1 MDIPSL
7 PMNYD
12 RNQGGLVTFGNDD
25 KLFVQFHKKSEID
38 GLASKKEGRPIHHA
52 VVYVKIQ
59 QPGERDYLDRPATME
74 DRHRFPRQWAAY
86 EAGQE
91 DIPSGTLLSV
101 LFPNN
106 PEVVENLKLAKV
118 LTVEQ
123 LAGCND
129 TQIQN
134 IGLGGRTFVDRA
146 KQYLAASEKGKGFH
160 ELSSRLDQME
170 LQIKAKDDRIAA
182 LEMALAEAGEEL
194 PEASGE
200 PRQKRKYT
208 RRVPAAA

>member
-12 RNQGGLVTFGNDD
+12 RNQGGQVTFGSDE
-25 KLFVQFHKKSEID
+25 KLFAQFHKMSVLNGIKS
-38 GLASKKEGRPIHHA
+38 KEAGRPVHDA
-52 VVYVKIQ
+52 VAFVKIQ

-74 DRHRFPRQWAAY
+74 DRMRFPRQWAAY

-91 DIPSGTLLSV
+91 DIPDGTLLSV

-106 PEVVENLKLAKV
+106 PEVVDNLKYAKI

-123 LAGCND
+123 LASCND

-134 IGLGGRTFVDRA
+134 LGLGGRTFVDRA
-146 KQYLAASEKGKGFH
+146 KAYLAASEKGKGFH
-160 ELSSRLDQME
+160 ELSARLEQLE
-170 LQIKAKDDRIAA
+170 LQGRADKDRIAA
-182 LEMALAEAGEEL
+182 LETALAAAGEEL
-194 PEASGE
+194 PDQ
-200 PRQKRKYT
+200 PKRRGRPPKA
-208 RRVPAAA
+208 VAA